1 MEEDYTPPPEPTPR
15 PNLPDLIRDIVVD
28 FTGFAG
34 RHLAAPH
41 PPLMF
46 IAMWLIGMD
55 TVTGG
60 IELSYIYSEQY
71 EVTNW
76 FYAWIRIIVGGV
88 AMGVFRYW
96 LVGSLFHLVVML
108 SGGQGE
114 ARTSRYI
121 LLYALLPA
129 SVLNLLIKVVQMLIY
144 QNNYFTGE
152 RNLAIEGIFGMFMT
166 AAYVFT
172 IVLCYRGMRALQ
184 QTDRRKSIITLVALS
199 IGTVMLTVVGMGM

>member
-28 FTGFAG
+28 YAGFAG
-34 RHLAAPH
+34 RHLAEPQ

-76 FYAWIRIIVGGV
+76 FYAWIRIIVGGA

-96 LVGSLFHLVVML
+96 LVGSLFHLVVLL

-166 AAYVFT
+166 VAYVFT

>member
-1 MEEDYTPPPEPTPR
+1 MEEEYTPPPEPTPR

-34 RHLAAPH
+34 QHLTAPH

-46 IAMWLIGMD
+46 IAIWLIGMD
-55 TVTGG
+55 TVAGG
-60 IELSYIYSEQY
+60 IELGYIYSEQY
-71 EVTNW
+71 DVSNW
-76 FYAWIRIIVGGV
+76 FYAWLRIIVGGA

-96 LVGSLFHLVVML
+96 LVGSIFHLVVMF
-108 SGGQGE
+108 SGGRGE

-121 LLYALLPA
+121 ILYALLPS
-129 SVLNLLIKVVQMLIY
+129 SVLNLLIKVAQMLIY
-144 QNNYFTGE
+144 QNRYFTGE
-152 RNLAIEGIFGMFMT
+152 RNLAIEGLFGMLMMV
-166 AAYVFT
+166 AYVFT

-199 IGTVMLTVVGMGM
+199 IGTFMLTIIGMGM